1 MRPALRRAS
10 LQIPAARTRRNL
22 AGRAWDGRQSTDPWR
37 RAPAGATRATAP
49 AAAPAAARP
58 PKTAAAR
65 AAAAATSQ
73 LNAWR
78 SAVDWQSVQAQSARE
93 VLNSVAEQSRQQ
105 WRAVTAFFAALAL
118 SAYFFRR
125 DIKDTV
131 AEEAAELGALTMS
144 NEAIRGEVRSIGRYL
159 AHELLHD
166 PAVGRV
172 DDRQR

>member
-1 MRPALRRAS
+1 MASTAHLAVNTSNQALLEKMRQALRRAS
-10 LQIPAARTRRNL
+10 SLQRRGL

-93 VLNSVAEQSRQQ
+93 VLN
-105 WRAVTAFFAALAL
+105 L
-118 SAYFFRR
+118 SL
-125 DIKDTV
+125 IH
-131 AEEAAELGALTMS
+131 
-144 NEAIRGEVRSIGRYL
+144 I
-159 AHELLHD
+159 
-166 PAVGRV
+166 
-172 DDRQR
+172 